1 MDTYRKAVENH
12 YTAAD
17 DLLAVIER
25 ASRRAGREFQ
35 TLTRE
40 DIAALDEFHIR
51 GRAATREM
59 AQLAGVKSG
68 MRVLDLGCGIGGPA
82 RTLAAE
88 YGCTV
93 VGVDLL
99 AEYCR
104 AATALSAQVGLQ
116 EQVTFL
122 QGDITALPLPDRGFD
137 LLWIQHVTMNIP
149 NKQRLA
155 TEAKRLL
162 CPGGRLALFEV
173 YAGEL
178 SPPHFPVPWA
188 GDASISFLTSYPE
201 MQALLLEQGFYEI
214 ARQDQTAL
222 SRDWF
227 RRVAAAIQS
236 RPTPPQSALS
246 VNLLM
251 GETAPEKARNM
262 ARNLAEDRIRV
273 IQSVWEIELS

>member
-1 MDTYRKAVENH
+1 MNTPRQAVESH

-17 DLLAVIER
+17 DLLALIEQVC
-25 ASRRAGREFQ
+25 RRAGRDFKS
-35 TLTRE
+35 LTRE

-51 GRAATREM
+51 GRTATREM
-59 AQLAGVKSG
+59 AQLAGVHSG

-93 VGVDLL
+93 TGVDLV

-104 AATALSAQVGLQ
+104 AATLLSAQVGLQ
-116 EQVTFL
+116 EYVTFL
-122 QGDITALPLPDRGFD
+122 QGDITAVPLPARSFD
-137 LLWIQHVTMNIP
+137 LLWAQHVTMNIP
-149 NKQRLA
+149 DKQRLA
-155 TEAKRLL
+155 AEAKRLL
-162 CPGGRLALFEV
+162 RPGGRLALFEV
-173 YAGEL
+173 YAGEV

-188 GDASISFLTSYPE
+188 GDASISFLTSYAE
-201 MQALLLEQGFYEI
+201 MQALLAEQGFREI
-214 ARQDQTAL
+214 ACQDQTVL

-227 RRVAAAIQS
+227 LRAAAATQS
-236 RPTPPQSALS
+236 RPTLSQSALS

-251 GETAPEKARNM
+251 GETAPQKANNM

-273 IQSVWEIELS
+273 MQSVWERAD